1 MIRLFDIFFS
11 ALGLIILF
19 PFFIVFYLLIRIDS
33 KGGAFYIQERIGKN
47 GKPFGLYKFRSMRVG
62 SDAEGLLTVG
72 ERDNRITRI
81 GYVLRKTKI
90 DELPQLLNVLKG
102 DMSLVGPRPEVRKY
116 TDMYT
121 EEQRKVLCVR
131 PGITDYASIEYVNEN
146 ELLSKADDPERMY
159 IEKVMPDKIKLNM
172 KYLEHYTVGEY
183 FKIIFLTFK
192 SLVK

>member
-19 PFFIVFYLLIRIDS
+19 PFFIVFYLLIRIES

>member
-19 PFFIVFYLLIRIDS
+19 PFFIVFYLLIRIES
-33 KGGAFYIQERIGKN
+33 KGGAFYIQGRIGKN

-121 EEQRKVLCVR
+121 DEQRKVLCVR

>member
-19 PFFIVFYLLIRIDS
+19 PFFVVFYLLIRIES

-47 GKPFGLYKFRSMRVG
+47 GKPFGLYKFRTMRVG
-62 SDAEGLLTVG
+62 SDTEGLLTVG
-72 ERDNRITRI
+72 ERDSRITHI
-81 GYVLRKTKI
+81 GYILRKTKI

-102 DMSLVGPRPEVRKY
+102 EMSLVGPRPEVRKY
-116 TDMYT
+116 TDLYT
-121 EEQRKVLCVR
+121 EEQRKVLSVR

-159 IEKVMPDKIKLNM
+159 IEEVMPDKIKLNM
-172 KYLEHYTVGEY
+172 KYLKHYTVGEY
-183 FKIIFLTFK
+183 FRIIFLTFK

>member
-1 MIRLFDIFFS
+1 LIRLE
-11 ALGLIILF
+11 
-19 PFFIVFYLLIRIDS
+19 S

-81 GYVLRKTKI
+81 GYILRKTKI
-90 DELPQLLNVLKG
+90 DELPQLMNVLKG

-146 ELLSKADDPERMY
+146 ELLSTADDPERMY

>member
-19 PFFIVFYLLIRIDS
+19 PFFIVFYLLIRIES

-47 GKPFGLYKFRSMRVG
+47 GKLFGLYKFRSMRVG

-121 EEQRKVLCVR
+121 DEQRKVLCVR